1 MTRELLNEQLPALYM
16 ALTTCVIVP
25 TINNPKELSIVLDGL
40 LMQNKKIDHIVV
52 VGPKDDPGRLITE
65 SKNLR
70 FIDDKGSRNRADACN
85 VAIQETNSDIIL
97 FTDDDVIVPK
107 NWSESIIKWYSMD
120 SVAGV
125 GGPNFAPV
133 NESTFWQKVIDVTFC
148 STIFTSGTNYGNLG
162 RNDLEETNQLPG
174 VNSSY
179 RRSVIEEAGGFD
191 KGAIGAED
199 VMLDYRIRMNDN
211 KLWTDK
217 EAIIWH
223 RRRNVS
229 RVKKQI
235 RNYGLV
241 RSLASHKYP
250 ELRSPIHFLVALFPL
265 IVIGSFLL
273 FFWGINN
280 GGVAWPDFWNISL
293 SKIPMS
299 FSRLNAHLLPTLI
312 LCYIILAWYGAWK
325 GHSPSKS
332 ILTIFFSPIVA
343 YILHWNY
350 GMGILNGWLRILRG
364 NPGLQVDDR
373 IRQ

>member
-1 MTRELLNEQLPALYM
+1 M

-40 LMQNKKIDHIVV
+40 LTQNKKIDHIVV

-162 RNDLEETNQLPG
+162 QNDLEETNQLPG

-199 VMLDYRIRMNDN
+199 VMLDHRIRMNDN

-235 RNYGLV
+235 RNY
-241 RSLASHKYP
+241 
-250 ELRSPIHFLVALFPL
+250 E
-265 IVIGSFLL
+265 
-273 FFWGINN
+273 N
-280 GGVAWPDFWNISL
+280 
-293 SKIPMS
+293 
-299 FSRLNAHLLPTLI
+299 
-312 LCYIILAWYGAWK
+312 
-325 GHSPSKS
+325 
-332 ILTIFFSPIVA
+332 
-343 YILHWNY
+343 
-350 GMGILNGWLRILRG
+350 
-364 NPGLQVDDR
+364 
-373 IRQ
+373 

>member
-25 TINNPKELSIVLDGL
+25 TINNPKELSIALDGL

-52 VGPKDDPGRLITE
+52 VGPKDDPGRLVTE

-107 NWSESIIKWYSMD
+107 NWAESIIKWYSMEA
-120 SVAGV
+120 VAGV

-162 RNDLEETNQLPG
+162 QNELEETNQLPG

-199 VMLDYRIRMNDN
+199 VMLDHRIRMNDN

-299 FSRLNAHLLPTLI
+299 FSRLSAHLLPTLI
-312 LCYIILAWYGAWK
+312 LCYVTLAWYGSWK

-332 ILTIFFSPIVA
+332 KLTIFFSPIVA